1 MNVKVVYAKPERAI
15 VLSVDLPDGATVKD
29 ALDKSG
35 ILARCPDIDLA
46 VNKVGVWGK
55 VAELDA
61 VLEPDARVE
70 IYRPITCDP
79 KTVKRRARPE
89 AAAGGGEG

>member
-1 MNVKVVYAKPERAI
+1 MNVKVVYAKPEKQV
-15 VLSVDLPDGATVKD
+15 VLSVDLPEGATVKD

-35 ILARCPDIDLA
+35 ILTRCPDIDLSTQ
-46 VNKVGVWGK
+46 KVGVWGK

-61 VLEPDARVE
+61 VLEAGARVE

-79 KTVKRRARPE
+79 KTVKRRAKPE
-89 AAAGGGEG
+89 AAAGGEG

>member
-1 MNVKVVYAKPERAI
+1 MNVKVVYAKPERQV
-15 VLSVDLPDGATVKD
+15 VLSVEVPDGATIRD

-35 ILARCPDIDLA
+35 ILARCPDIDLT

-55 VAELDA
+55 VVELDA
-61 VLEPDARVE
+61 ALENGARIE

-79 KTVKRRARPE
+79 KTVKRRAKPE
-89 AAAGGGEG
+89 AEA

>member
-1 MNVKVVYAKPERAI
+1 MNVKVVYAKPERQI
-15 VLSVDLPDGATVKD
+15 VLNVDVPDGATVKD

-55 VAELDA
+55 VAELDT
-61 VLEPDARVE
+61 VLEPDSRIE
-70 IYRPITCDP
+70 IYRAITCDP

-89 AAAGGGEG
+89 AGAAS

>member
-1 MNVKVVYAKPERAI
+1 MKVNVVYAKPQRA
-15 VLSVDLPDGATVKD
+15 VQLTVELEDGATVKD
-29 ALDKSG
+29 ALDRSG
-35 ILARCPDIDLA
+35 ILARCPDIDLG

-55 VAELDA
+55 A
-61 VLEPDARVE
+61 VDLAAKLEDGARVE

-89 AAAGGGEG
+89 ASAE

>member
-1 MNVKVVYAKPERAI
+1 MNIKVVYAKPEKAV
-15 VLSVDLPDGATVKD
+15 VLSVEVPEGATVKD
-29 ALDKSG
+29 ALEKSG
-35 ILARCPDIDLA
+35 ILTRCPELDLTL
-46 VNKVGVWGK
+46 NKVGVWGK

-61 VLEPDARVE
+61 VLEPDSRVE

>member
-1 MNVKVVYAKPERAI
+1 MNVKVVYAKPEKQI
-15 VLSVDLPDGATVKD
+15 VLTVEVPDGATVKD

-35 ILARCPDIDLA
+35 ILTRCPDIDLA
-46 VNKVGVWGK
+46 AQKVGVWGK

-89 AAAGGGEG
+89 AAASGEG

>member
-1 MNVKVVYAKPERAI
+1 MKIGVVYAKPEKQTF
-15 VLSVDLPDGATVKD
+15 LTVDMPEGSTVKD
-29 ALDKSG
+29 AIEKSG
-35 ILARCPDIDLA
+35 ILKQCPDIDLSTQA
-46 VNKVGVWGK
+46 VGIYGK
-55 VAELDA
+55 VVQLDA

-89 AAAGGGEG
+89 AASE